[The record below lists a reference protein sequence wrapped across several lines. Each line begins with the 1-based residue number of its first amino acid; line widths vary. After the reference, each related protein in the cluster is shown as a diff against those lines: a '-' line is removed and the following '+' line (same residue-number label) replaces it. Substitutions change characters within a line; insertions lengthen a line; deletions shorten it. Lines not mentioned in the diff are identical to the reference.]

1 MTLQKRQ
8 SFFIPTG
15 SEILLLTYQQRRTPD
30 NPQVCLYKLKDPN
43 LFIEEESFLLT
54 HPSPELP
61 FWRRRGLPKQY
72 APTSSCWSEPEP
84 GLQPSSWSCSPTG
97 PLSQSPSLNYHWYTS
112 EYQVYIPNFNL
123 SEFYIRIPT
132 AFLYPYWMCNSQL
145 KSTIYQIELLIS
157 TAQVLYLSPK
167 PILSRSCLSLENSV
181 IFPGVPDSFVLIPSE
196 CVHNSCRSFLYHLC
210 WSDPLSCLA
219 HSHASLGNCF
229 SSL

>member
-1 MTLQKRQ
+1 MYLINGMFLPYSKPWEKELMTLQKRQ

-123 SEFYIRIPT
+123 SLSSTFVYQLLSYIHTGCVIHSWKV
-132 AFLYPYWMCNSQL
+132 PYT
-145 KSTIYQIELLIS
+145 K
-157 TAQVLYLSPK
+157 
-167 PILSRSCLSLENSV
+167 
-181 IFPGVPDSFVLIPSE
+181 
-196 CVHNSCRSFLYHLC
+196 
-210 WSDPLSCLA
+210 
-219 HSHASLGNCF
+219 
-229 SSL
+229 